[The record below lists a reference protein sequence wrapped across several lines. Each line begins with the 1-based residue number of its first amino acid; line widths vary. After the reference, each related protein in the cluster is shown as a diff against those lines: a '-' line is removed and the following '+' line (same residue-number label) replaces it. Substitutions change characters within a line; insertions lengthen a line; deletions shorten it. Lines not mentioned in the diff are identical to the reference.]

1 VGSGER
7 QVGSSERE
15 RRLRAAAHVAWLITE
30 AFNTRTAQAW
40 MQGTD
45 PMLNDRSPAWVLR
58 HATDET
64 DRAAVLASARR
75 FVVQ

>member
-45 PMLNDRSPAWVLR
+45 PMLNDRSPA
-58 HATDET
+58 
-64 DRAAVLASARR
+64 
-75 FVVQ
+75 